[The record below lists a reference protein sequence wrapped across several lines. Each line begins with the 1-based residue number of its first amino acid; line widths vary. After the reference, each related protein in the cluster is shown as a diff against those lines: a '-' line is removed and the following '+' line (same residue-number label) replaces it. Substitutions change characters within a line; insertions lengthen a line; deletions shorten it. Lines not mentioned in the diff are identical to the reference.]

1 MKRLCS
7 REMILRPRKHYF
19 SEKKSHCSACPYPSP
34 FSCMEEYSLTGMKI
48 SPARRLYFAVY
59 ASADLTSF
67 DIIWIPARADMGQG
81 EPNKRAGLVPK
92 TLKNPSLVIF
102 IPYYSEFYTLHNW
115 IPPALYWRQDM
126 IQALWFMKP
135 YALVIFTEARANHIY
150 RKVITYTGLL
160 TCHALT
166 HNCFSL
172 QTKKHKYTKHR
183 RHTLFLLI
191 TLAHASLLLDEV
203 FSNVSALSASDR
215 LTFNLCNESFPM
227 FFS

>member
-1 MKRLCS
+1 MKSLCS
-7 REMILRPRKHYF
+7 REMILRLRKHYF

-81 EPNKRAGLVPK
+81 EPNKLAGLVPK

-172 QTKKHKYTKHR
+172 QTKKYIRSIVGTR
-183 RHTLFLLI
+183 
-191 TLAHASLLLDEV
+191 
-203 FSNVSALSASDR
+203 FS
-215 LTFNLCNESFPM
+215 C
-227 FFS
+227 